1 MDNDDM
7 KKCPYCAELIRAE
20 AIKCRYCGSNLA
32 EKPIAGRYVPTQYW
46 QRVAE
51 GKKIAGVCTGIAH
64 QFESPILV
72 LPLRVFFLLTAIFY
86 GFGLIGYII
95 LWILMAP
102 PADKHD
108 KGGAPPVPMS
118 PPPENRYGFREPQGP
133 PPKDSSGKNAPA
145 DSWTEPGAPSNNV
158 PGVETPP
165 VQRRGIGPGTALVIA
180 LLAGLFFLNLAMI
193 IFPMSSHHI
202 LPQFV
207 NQHANYGMMGW
218 MEHFSP
224 VSLFRILMV
233 TGVIMVILA
242 ILEVVTFGSIPL
254 VLLGVAAVFTFRMGH
269 GWLELAVYAGL
280 LVAAAMIVWQGV
292 LIFRRK
298 KHRAENGI

>member
-32 EKPIAGRYVPTQYW
+32 GKPSAGRYVPTQYW

-102 PADKHD
+102 PTDKQD
-108 KGGAPPVPMS
+108 RGGAPPVQPP
-118 PPPENRYGFREPQGP
+118 PPPEKRDDFHEPSGTP
-133 PPKDSSGKNAPA
+133 PQESPGTNAPT
-145 DSWTEPGAPSNNV
+145 DSWTEPGTPSNNV
-158 PGVETPP
+158 PGGGNPP

-218 MEHFSP
+218 VGHFSL

-254 VLLGVAAVFTFRMGH
+254 VLLGVAAIFTFRMGH

-280 LVAAAMIVWQGV
+280 LVAAAVIIWRAFI
-292 LIFRRK
+292 IFRKRK
-298 KHRAENGI
+298 ERAEHGL

>member
-1 MDNDDM
+1 MDTDDM

-32 EKPIAGRYVPTQYW
+32 EKPSAGKYIPTQYW

-51 GKKIAGVCTGIAH
+51 GKKIAGVCTGIAR

-102 PADKHD
+102 PTDQPG
-108 KGGAPPVPMS
+108 KGGTPSSPPPSNRDGFHETPGAPP
-118 PPPENRYGFREPQGP
+118 RE
-133 PPKDSSGKNAPA
+133 SSETNAPT
-145 DSWTEPGAPSNNV
+145 DSWTEPGKPANDT
-158 PGVETPP
+158 PGGGTPP
-165 VQRRGIGPGTALVIA
+165 VQRRGIGPVNALVIA
-180 LLAGLFFLNLAMI
+180 LLAGLFFLNLAAV
-193 IFPMSSHHI
+193 IFPVSSHHI
-202 LPQFV
+202 LPQFT
-207 NQHANYGMMGW
+207 NSHYDHGMMGW
-218 MEHFSP
+218 VHHFSP
-224 VSLFRILMV
+224 VSLFRVLMV
-233 TGVIMVILA
+233 TGVLMVILA

-254 VLLGVAAVFTFRMGH
+254 VLLGVAAIFTFRMGL

-280 LVAAAMIVWQGV
+280 LVAAAVIVWQLFLV
-292 LIFRRK
+292 FRRK
-298 KHRAENGI
+298 RHQADNGI